1 MDDPLVKQ
9 KEEIPIESYLGIWC
23 ASCCITKARCRA
35 FPCCCCCE
43 EKEGARAELWECSF
57 IMCVIPMICEY
68 TQPFSCVGC
77 FYRSGSRRNK
87 LSFKVGDVV
96 LGTDLRI
103 LKTKY
108 HLNEKKGTLT
118 DEMPAICSSSKKREE
133 CRILRIP
140 CCFC

>member
-1 MDDPLVKQ
+1 M
-9 KEEIPIESYLGIWC
+9 S
-23 ASCCITKARCRA
+23 T
-35 FPCCCCCE
+35 
-43 EKEGARAELWECSF
+43 
-57 IMCVIPMICEY
+57 
-68 TQPFSCVGC
+68 PFSCVGC

-118 DEMPAICSSSKKREE
+118 DEMPTELSSKKREMQNTSNSLLLL
-133 CRILRIP
+133 LRYVYFIQHLAFYIYYYFNENNEELLHACSCKSKTMTFFQRSCNRSVKSKP
-140 CCFC
+140 TQ